1 LVERA
6 VARASQR
13 PRHEPQR
20 LAAHA
25 AQIAL
30 VALLHL
36 RLPTTGARA
45 PGDTRRAD
53 LVVRAWANLAV
64 AAHVRGGRGRLEHGD
79 RNPEPDHP
87 GVIVHRPISRRA
99 SVTIIASRPVPSAAA
114 VRR

>member
-13 PRHEPQR
+13 PRHEPER

-25 AQIAL
+25 TQIAL

-53 LVVRAWANLAV
+53 LLVPARANLAV

-87 GVIVHRPISRRA
+87 GLLSAVVHWLAQINVSRFA
-99 SVTIIASRPVPSAAA
+99 HAA
-114 VRR
+114 VTLEPKLP